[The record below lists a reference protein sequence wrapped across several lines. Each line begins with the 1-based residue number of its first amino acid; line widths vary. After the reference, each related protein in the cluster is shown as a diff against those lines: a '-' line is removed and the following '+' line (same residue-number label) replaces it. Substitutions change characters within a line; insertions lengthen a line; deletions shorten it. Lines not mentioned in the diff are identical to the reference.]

1 MSKAALSIN
10 EETILADEFTK
21 SLQRFISVKA
31 EMDALKED
39 LKEIVLEAAEK
50 NKLDKKIVSKYFTA
64 RYKAQTKEVAEQ
76 GELFAAIDNLIDN

>member
-1 MSKAALSIN
+1 MTKVISIN
-10 EETILADEFTK
+10 DATIQASEFTN
-21 SLQRFISVKA
+21 SLRRYISVKA

-39 LKEIVLEAAEK
+39 LKTIVLEASEK
-50 NKLDKKIVSKYFTA
+50 NKLDKKIINKYFAA